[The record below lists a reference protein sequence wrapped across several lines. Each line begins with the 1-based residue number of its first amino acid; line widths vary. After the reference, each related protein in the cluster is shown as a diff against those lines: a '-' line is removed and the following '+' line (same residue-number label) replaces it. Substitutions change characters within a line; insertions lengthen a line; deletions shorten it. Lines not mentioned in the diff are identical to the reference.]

1 MKFLLDFLK
10 DERGGECLEHGVI
23 TVVITIASIGG
34 YTVITDKV
42 SDGLGV
48 VADGINSANGTP
60 GG

>member
-34 YTVITDKV
+34 HH
-42 SDGLGV
+42 
-48 VADGINSANGTP
+48 
-60 GG
+60 